1 MAQYSGDTGTEF
13 IEKVVTV
20 NRNSKVVK
28 GGRRFSFSSLVV
40 VGDGNGNAGL
50 GFGKANEV
58 TDAIGKALTDGRRNM
73 TPIPRYRTT
82 IPFAVV
88 GRFKGGKVLL
98 KPATSGTGVIA
109 GGPVR
114 AIMEAVGIRDVL
126 SKSLGSNNPVN
137 VAKATMVALGSL
149 MDKRQAFERRGITL
163 RERSVDVETTAAPTE
178 DEEMAAAAIV
188 EGPVAQE
195 NAPATAGD
203 QEVVSAA
210 VAPEAPAVED
220 EAPATPA
227 PEAPAVEDEAPA
239 PPAQEAP
246 LAQAETPATPPS
258 DKTPAAEEDD
268 EPAVEGAR
276 KAPADDQA
284 SM

>member
-1 MAQYSGDTGTEF
+1 MAQYSGDKGTEF

-58 TDAIGKALTDGRRNM
+58 TDAIGKALTDGRRSM

-88 GRFKGGKVLL
+88 GRFKGGKVIL

-137 VAKATMVALGSL
+137 VAKATMVALGLL
-149 MDKRQAFERRGITL
+149 MDKREAFKRRGITL
-163 RERSVDVETTAAPTE
+163 RERSVEVETTAAPTE
-178 DEEMAAAAIV
+178 EVAAAAIV
-188 EGPVAQE
+188 ESPVALE
-195 NAPATAGD
+195 DAPATAGD
-203 QEVVSAA
+203 QEVVGAA

-227 PEAPAVEDEAPA
+227 
-239 PPAQEAP
+239 QEAP
-246 LAQAETPATPPS
+246 VAQEETPATPPS
-258 DKTPAAEEDD
+258 EETPVAPPSDETPVASPSEETPAAADDD

-276 KAPADDQA
+276 KAPADD
-284 SM
+284 